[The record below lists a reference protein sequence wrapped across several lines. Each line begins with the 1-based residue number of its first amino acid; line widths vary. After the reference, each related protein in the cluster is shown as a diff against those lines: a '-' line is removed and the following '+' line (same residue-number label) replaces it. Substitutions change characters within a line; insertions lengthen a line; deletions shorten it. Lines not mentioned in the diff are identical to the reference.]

1 MIFPTGAPIYRFTKS
16 ECYSIT
22 RKSAGKFKTVKK
34 KFMVTYLP
42 KGVRRFI
49 RAEKGRIRRQV
60 TDAKVQLKLI
70 EELKQRFTKKIK
82 TVKTNA

>member
-1 MIFPTGAPIYRFTKS
+1 
-16 ECYSIT
+16 
-22 RKSAGKFKTVKK
+22 
-34 KFMVTYLP
+34 MVTYLP

-82 TVKTNA
+82 AVGTKA